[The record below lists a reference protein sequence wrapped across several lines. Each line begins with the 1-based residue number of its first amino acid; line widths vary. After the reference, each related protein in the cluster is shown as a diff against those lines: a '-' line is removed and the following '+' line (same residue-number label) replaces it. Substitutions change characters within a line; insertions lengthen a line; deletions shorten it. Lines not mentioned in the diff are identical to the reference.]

1 MGGRAPVETGGRQS
15 GPHCIK
21 RTRRSNP
28 SATKGQA
35 SVPRSLVAS
44 ACRRLCPERVGQPPR
59 RGTIRIKGP
68 FSSARAP
75 RRADRIAVFH
85 LTRRV
90 QIEGI
95 DAMKLDITKLTQAAD
110 RLLPTLSDR
119 RHIAMISNYRRH
131 ALLDVSGRYEEILT
145 PQMTV
150 EEPEYWS
157 HTVGG
162 STNFKGMKAI
172 HSLYKFLVDEDIC
185 VQMLENERLM
195 VNDWGFSS
203 FSTFQ
208 TF

>member
-1 MGGRAPVETGGRQS
+1 
-15 GPHCIK
+15 
-21 RTRRSNP
+21 
-28 SATKGQA
+28 
-35 SVPRSLVAS
+35 
-44 ACRRLCPERVGQPPR
+44 
-59 RGTIRIKGP
+59 
-68 FSSARAP
+68 
-75 RRADRIAVFH
+75 
-85 LTRRV
+85 
-90 QIEGI
+90 
-95 DAMKLDITKLTQAAD
+95 MKLDITKLTQAAD

-131 ALLDVSGRYEEILT
+131 ALLEVSGRYEEILT

-162 STNFKGMKAI
+162 SINFKGMKAI

-185 VQMLENERLM
+185 VQMLTNERLM

-208 TF
+208 TFYPARYAMTQGVPVGDLDAVYIQTCDKAMFWHYDERNLLQNEIVWAGAPTYRKCPAAEVLTREECGALLAPLVDRAPVHGIAA